1 MQSLLECGSS
11 IEGAPSPASLEQN
24 LIYSIVWSFGGF
36 LSRQNKITFDRW
48 WRNTFNSS
56 NQSIYFPKPGLI
68 YDYYTKPG
76 AQGFLAFKD
85 CLTKSKDIDIS
96 FVPNQRTA
104 AIQNLI
110 DRLITR
116 GRSILLVGP
125 QGSGKTSLLQHLF
138 ADRRSSTA
146 KDTSL
151 LHVYTNH
158 LTSAKIVW
166 DQVFDHLEWDWGRR
180 YTPKG
185 AKTLICFI
193 DDIHNTEV
201 RKLYMIQLG

>member
-11 IEGAPSPASLEQN
+11 VEGAVSLEHN
-24 LIYSIVWSFGGF
+24 LIYSIVWSFGGC
-36 LSRQNKITFDRW
+36 LSRQNKISFDRW

-56 NQSIYFPKPGLI
+56 NQFPKPGLI

-85 CLTKSKDIDIS
+85 CLTKTKDIDTS
-96 FVPNQRTA
+96 FVLNQRTTA
-104 AIQNLI
+104 VQNLI
-110 DRLITR
+110 DRLITG

-138 ADRRSSTA
+138 ANSHSSST

-158 LTSAKIVW
+158 LTSAKVVR

-185 AKTLICFI
+185 AKKLVCFI

-201 RKLYMIQLG
+201 GN